1 MEETSEDGDSIAD
14 SCSLDSVASC
24 SNSLE
29 EYSDR
34 KFSHVCIFTYWTNDR
49 VVICVDLSY
58 IGQDCYAIP
67 SILGKIYGNQ
77 TRRLDLSFNTIK
89 SLEN

>member
-1 MEETSEDGDSIAD
+1 MAAYIPCYSCTDKHELFVGSHNYMEEIQDEESIHVKDGQ
-14 SCSLDSVASC
+14 
-24 SNSLE
+24 
-29 EYSDR
+29 
-34 KFSHVCIFTYWTNDR
+34 
-49 VVICVDLSY
+49 LSY